1 MYCNKS
7 KSHQFQE
14 RFRRGMQTKF
24 NLKDVHWADAWS
36 NARQHVQFC
45 PCNIRWTTM
54 SVVKVPQVS
63 REITNNKWRHHHD
76 NDEHGI
82 HVRLLTTGFQA
93 PPYLPPYSRTASYIQ
108 CLRSRSLCTFSKH
121 FSNHVSPFTTR
132 VWKSVDDLAKEWPK

>member
-14 RFRRGMQTKF
+14 RFRRGMQTKL
-24 NLKDVHWADAWS
+24 NLQDVHWADAWS
-36 NARQHVQFC
+36 NVRQHVQFC
-45 PCNIRWTTM
+45 HCNTCWITM

-63 REITNNKWRHHHD
+63 WEITSNKMTSPPQWWWAWYC
-76 NDEHGI
+76 I
-82 HVRLLTTGFQA
+82 ILTTGFQA

-121 FSNHVSPFTTR
+121 FSSHVSPFTTR
-132 VWKSVDDLAKEWPK
+132 VWKSVDDLAKESPK